1 MNALIEYIL
10 QFGNLSQQQIAL
22 ILNKATATELRKD
35 QYFSEAGK
43 VPDSVGFIVE
53 GVLRICYYND
63 QGDDI
68 TRYFVDENHMVV
80 DINCFDNKIPA
91 SEYIQAVTDCKL
103 VMISREDWDDLSN
116 TIVGWESI
124 INKIIQKALIEKLA
138 RKAPLIEQDA
148 TTRYLTFLDKF
159 PQMANR
165 IPLSYLAS
173 YLGITQSSLSRIRK
187 NIRN

>member
-1 MNALIEYIL
+1 MNPLINYVL
-10 QFGNLSQQQIAL
+10 QFGNLNQQQIEVISSKLTMA
-22 ILNKATATELRKD
+22 ELHKEH
-35 QYFSEAGK
+35 YFSEAGK

-63 QGDDI
+63 RGEDI

-91 SEYIQAVTDCKL
+91 SEYIQAVTNCKL
-103 VMISREDWDDLSN
+103 IIITREDWDELSN

-124 INKIIQKALIEKLA
+124 INKIIQKALIEKLG

-148 TTRYLTFLDKF
+148 TTRYLAFLEKF
-159 PQMANR
+159 PQLANR
-165 IPLSYLAS
+165 VPLSYLAS

-187 NIRN
+187 NIR